1 MRLVNITACLWLLFL
16 GSAWQPASET
26 AGSAITTLP
35 PITSI
40 MNMTTWESIIKTP
53 DFLLASPRIAERNFE
68 HPICNE
74 FVTDKIGNLFSVRK
88 SDKWP
93 VFPSLDAYREARA
106 GKSIFGYYLCYYG
119 NIDMSYREGC
129 VIPESQLCD
138 NYTTCLTDECDC
150 GVDTFLCGD
159 GNGCISRAQVCDGR
173 VNCLDSSDEC
183 ACHDFQTC
191 KKSPS
196 FNRSKCFLKPDCVSP
211 TYTAEEIFEE
221 FKPPNDS
228 QSYFATNMVSRLLD
242 VAKVEQCKVNETNLL
257 SFHCKRIK
265 FHALSTIAS
274 NNSLSF
280 DYPRYMCDNNSGV
293 SSVLQISVERHKV
306 VFCDGLQQC
315 DSGIDE
321 QSCPDTFYCKSDN
334 KAIPI
339 NMTCDSVADCLDSS
353 DECNNCTS
361 SSIFSSQNNLLSG
374 SVLPY
379 TVLLLTLCIVCLNVY
394 AVYHHFH
401 DYDSNAKPSVRV
413 DKIQCIMLAG
423 YDLFTALYLGIIL
436 GANFTYYGE
445 YCLFDVTWRT
455 SFACRAAGTIFFAAS
470 QGALQVTVAMSI
482 CRCFTCLN
490 SLSDKEITMSG
501 FLVVFLLV
509 NFGNF
514 VRAFTPFFVT
524 SVVFTDWA
532 DIFIHEH
539 IFTGNPL
546 ISRGKK
552 IDLAMILAEYKRVS
566 LNETSSWST
575 KKLLENLRNV
585 TSQGQLFAPN
595 NVKSIGFYGRSS
607 MCFPDFFTNEP
618 AMLGY
623 KIFFMAESSS
633 YIVTILSCY
642 VLILRQY
649 IKSRATVQP
658 ASQTG
663 AGNQS
668 QVFFLSLKISL
679 LIGSQILC
687 WLPVTVAIIGSFFDW
702 AIPFL
707 KTDGLIGLIIPINS
721 FLDPVLHCKPIF
733 NRASS
738 IIVRICH
745 SVQRIPSLLS
755 KENKGSAA
763 VEPPPALEN
772 IGVSVGLEPVKIELG
787 SKITPPNLQLSSE

>member
-1 MRLVNITACLWLLFL
+1 MRLVDITAWLLLLFL
-16 GSAWQPASET
+16 RSAGLQASET
-26 AGSAITTLP
+26 AGSAISTLP

-40 MNMTTWESIIKTP
+40 INLTTWESIIKTP
-53 DFLLASPRIAERNFE
+53 EFLLALPGIAERNFE
-68 HPICNE
+68 HPNCNE
-74 FVTDKIGNLFSVRK
+74 FVMDKVGNLFSVRK

-93 VFPSLDAYREARA
+93 RYPSVDAYREARE

-119 NIDMSYREGC
+119 NTSLDMEMSYREGC

-173 VNCLDSSDEC
+173 VNCLDFSDEC

-196 FNRSKCFLKPDCVSP
+196 FDPSKCFLKPDCVSP
-211 TYTAEEIFEE
+211 TYTAEIIYQE
-221 FKPPNDS
+221 FRPPNDS
-228 QSYFATNMVSRLLD
+228 QSYFANNMVLKLLD
-242 VAKVEQCKVNETNLL
+242 EAKVELCKINETNLL

-265 FHALSTIAS
+265 FHPLKITSS
-274 NNSLSF
+274 NTLSF

-334 KAIPI
+334 KAIPM

-353 DECNNCTS
+353 DECNNCAAYST
-361 SSIFSSQNNLLSG
+361 FSSQNNLLSG
-374 SVLPY
+374 KVLPY
-379 TVLLLTLCIVCLNVY
+379 IVILLTLCIVCLNVY

-401 DYDSNAKPSVRV
+401 DYDSNAKPAIRV
-413 DKIQCIMLAG
+413 DKIQCIILAG
-423 YDLFTALYLGIIL
+423 YDLFTALYLGMIL

-490 SLSDKEITMSG
+490 SLSDKEITVSG

-509 NFGNF
+509 NLGNV
-514 VRAFTPFFVT
+514 VRAFTPLFVT
-524 SVVFTDWA
+524 SAVFTNWA

-552 IDLAMILAEYKRVS
+552 IDLAMVLAEYKRVS

-575 KKLLENLRNV
+575 KKLLDNLRNM
-585 TSQGQLFAPN
+585 TSHGQLFAPDY
-595 NVKSIGFYGRSS
+595 VKSIGFYGRSS

-623 KIFFMAESSS
+623 KIFFMTESSS
-633 YIVTILSCY
+633 YIITILSCY

-658 ASQTG
+658 AGQKDD
-663 AGNQS
+663 GNQN
-668 QVFFLSLKISL
+668 QVFFLSVKISL

-721 FLDPVLHCKPIF
+721 FLDPILHCKPMF

-738 IIVRICH
+738 IIERICH
-745 SVQRIPSLLS
+745 AVQRIPSLLS

-763 VEPPPALEN
+763 VVPQSALEN
-772 IGVSVGLEPVKIELG
+772 VEVSVRLEPVKIE
-787 SKITPPNLQLSSE
+787 SPAPR